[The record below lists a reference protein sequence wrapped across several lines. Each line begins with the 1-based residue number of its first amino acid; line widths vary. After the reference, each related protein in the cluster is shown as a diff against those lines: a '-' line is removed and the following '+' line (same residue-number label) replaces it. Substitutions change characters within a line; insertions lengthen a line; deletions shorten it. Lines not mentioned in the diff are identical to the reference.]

1 MKTGRVTSK
10 WRPVC
15 VCAIYA
21 GVEHEEEWRG
31 GFFNLQLNLTDLKSE
46 LKMLLKEYTN
56 FVQKYSDSQMEGGL
70 QDNPKLYI
78 FLINLNNHM
87 DSARSACLFQLQY
100 LSF

>member
-1 MKTGRVTSK
+1 
-10 WRPVC
+10 
-15 VCAIYA
+15 
-21 GVEHEEEWRG
+21 
-31 GFFNLQLNLTDLKSE
+31 
-46 LKMLLKEYTN
+46 MLLKEYTN

-100 LSF
+100 PSF